1 MRLTS
6 RLASAIGLGACLA
19 LAIDAGAQRTV
30 IRAGRLLDPVTG
42 SVSRDQYIVIERGRI
57 TAVSGTRQAAAGDS
71 LVDLSG
77 FTVLPGLIDAHVHL
91 AIGGPPRRSALAD
104 LQAGFTTVVD
114 LGDRTTRILRI
125 RDSIDTGQ
133 MPGPRVLAAGIWVG
147 RKDGV
152 CEFNGIGLSGGADA
166 YRQRVRENVNAGANL
181 TKACVTGWPGDA
193 YAHPES
199 YEMPDSIL
207 AAVVDE
213 SRRLGRIVIAH
224 DISVGG
230 VRAAQRAGV
239 KGLAHAA
246 YLDSASA
253 RSVKESGMFLIPT
266 LASLTGG
273 DTSAAA
279 RALVSATGVVYRAGV
294 PLVFGTD
301 GGVLPH
307 GQGAQEFSALV
318 AAGIPP
324 IDAIRSATS
333 GAAKAL
339 GLSDSL
345 GVVAPGMVADLIAV
359 EGDPVAD
366 VASLGRVRFV
376 MRGGRVVS
384 MAGRIR

>member
-1 MRLTS
+1 MSLTS
-6 RLASAIGLGACLA
+6 RLALVIAIAASVTLGG
-19 LAIDAGAQRTV
+19 DAGAQRTV

-42 SVSRDQYIVIERGRI
+42 SVARDQYIVVERGRI
-57 TAVSGTRQAAAGDS
+57 TAVSGTRQAAVGDS
-71 LVDLSG
+71 LIDLSG
-77 FTVLPGLIDAHVHL
+77 LTVLPGLIDAHVHL
-91 AIGGPPRRSALAD
+91 AIGGPPRRNALAD
-104 LQAGFTTVVD
+104 LQAGFTTVLD

-125 RDSIDTGQ
+125 RDSIEAGQ

-152 CEFNGIGLSGGADA
+152 CEFNGIGLSGGAEL
-166 YRQRVRENVNAGANL
+166 YRQRVRDNVNAGAYL

-193 YAHPES
+193 YEHPDS

-213 SRRLGRIVIAH
+213 SKKLGRMVIAH

-246 YLDSASA
+246 YLDSATA

-279 RALVSATGVVYRAGV
+279 RALVAATAVVYRAGV

-307 GQGAQEFSALV
+307 GQGVQEFSALV
-318 AAGIPP
+318 AAGVSP
-324 IDAIRSATS
+324 IDAIRSATW

-345 GVVAPGMVADLIAV
+345 GVVAPGRVADLIAV
-359 EGDPVAD
+359 EGNPVAD
-366 VASLGRVRFV
+366 VSSLGRVRFV
-376 MRGGRVVS
+376 MRGGRVV
-384 MAGRIR
+384 RRT